1 MSTSTSQSAA
11 SRLISDIRAAHGF
24 DNDKSA
30 QDPAVLELRGKLE
43 RALER

>member
-11 SRLISDIRAAHGF
+11 SKLIRAIRAAHGF
-24 DNDKSA
+24 DNESA
-30 QDPAVLELRGKLE
+30 QDPAVVELRDKLE

>member
-11 SRLISDIRAAHGF
+11 SKLIRDIRAAHGF
-24 DNDKSA
+24 DNKSA
-30 QDPAVLELRGKLE
+30 RDPAVLELRGKLE

>member
-11 SRLISDIRAAHGF
+11 SNLIRGIRAAHGF
-24 DNDKSA
+24 DSKSA
-30 QDPAVLELRGKLE
+30 RDPAVIGLRGKLE